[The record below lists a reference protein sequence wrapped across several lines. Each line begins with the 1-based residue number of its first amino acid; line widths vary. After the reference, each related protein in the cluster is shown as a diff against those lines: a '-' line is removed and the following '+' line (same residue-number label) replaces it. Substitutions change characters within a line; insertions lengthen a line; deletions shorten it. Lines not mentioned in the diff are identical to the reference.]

1 MKSILQRLY
10 DGEIFPAEQIRVT
23 TEEYQAMRRKHYE
36 HYDDFSKQLKELN
49 PQLGEKFVKIMDE
62 QFDAVPLEI
71 ATTFIEGFRLGAR
84 MIIEVYQ
91 GNYSD
96 TEE

>member
-1 MKSILQRLY
+1 MKSILLRLY
-10 DGEIFPAEQIRVT
+10 DGEIFPSEQIRVT
-23 TEEYQAMRRKHYE
+23 TEEYQAMRQKHYE
-36 HYDDFSKQLKELN
+36 HYEDFSKQLKAVN
-49 PQLGEKFVKIMDE
+49 PSLDERFLQIMDE
-62 QFDAVPLEI
+62 QLDSVPLEI

-96 TEE
+96 TDE